1 MPGFVVL
8 HDETKDGSRIA
19 HGDTPCETGCNFN
32 SLCTVVLEDFLFF
45 PFLFFESMMNNA
57 FVSRNVERFLNST
70 LGSHC
75 SLALY
80 LAQGHLGSVRRGQ
93 GGVDGEALNLCVPS
107 PRPAA
112 FK

>member
-1 MPGFVVL
+1 MKQVAISI
-8 HDETKDGSRIA
+8 H
-19 HGDTPCETGCNFN
+19 
-32 SLCTVVLEDFLFF
+32 CTVVLEDFLFSF
-45 PFLFFESMMNNA
+45 FFESMMNNA

-70 LGSHC
+70 LGSYC

-107 PRPAA
+107 PLHAA
-112 FK
+112 IFFYFFFK